1 MKTWIQS
8 PRDGWNV
15 PQLFEYHGFGWNKYM
30 IMIIWLYVMIIWIYI
45 IKCPTEPPWT
55 SPCFSFSIDPKAT
68 EPRSVVLGQ
77 TATAG
82 TIINGGTSR
91 FSADS
96 PASINPGFLRKNV
109 TDFWREI
116 PVKKKKNWVNWPNW
130 TPFPKDGLFF
140 FTKVSCRCFPW
151 FFLISNPWF
160 SLPRLGAP
168 NVIRCYVGL

>member
-116 PVKKKKNWVNWPNW
+116 PVKKKKTEW
-130 TPFPKDGLFF
+130 TDPTGHHFLKMG
-140 FTKVSCRCFPW
+140 C
-151 FFLISNPWF
+151 FFLPRFPADVFHDF
-160 SLPRLGAP
+160 SLYPIHDFPYHVWGPQTL
-168 NVIRCYVGL
+168 